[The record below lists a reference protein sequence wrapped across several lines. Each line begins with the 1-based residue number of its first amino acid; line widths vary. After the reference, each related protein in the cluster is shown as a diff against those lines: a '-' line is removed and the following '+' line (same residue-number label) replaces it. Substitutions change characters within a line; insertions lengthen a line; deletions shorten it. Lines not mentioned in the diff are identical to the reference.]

1 MGSGGF
7 QFDHEGGDRPGWS
20 GWLRRRGWRTRNR
33 RNPRRRSGRRSVGRL
48 TGLGRALILGI
59 LVLVPLL
66 GWGGGAVWDSLREA
80 MASVTKPPMPAVSAP
95 PPTLKVEPSW
105 LEDPPRSKDRFMK
118 ARVEA
123 THFDPSATPRLVEW
137 LDPRGSAPAAI
148 AGWDESIQKQ
158 ARPSPSGPLR
168 VEYTLD
174 EALTENIWRIMR
186 KGRVDQ
192 GHVIVI
198 DPRTGRLLSYV
209 SADEDGMPAG
219 NAYPSASIVKVLTAA
234 ALLEADPQQAKS
246 TCVYR
251 GNKYRVNRRR
261 LDRPSSGRESDL
273 EDALATS
280 NNQCF
285 SQWAVHVLGEEKL
298 THMVRRFGW
307 LTPPAPGHAAGR
319 IDEIETRLD
328 LGRLGSG
335 LDGIRVTP
343 LHVAALTSVLTGG
356 KWIEPW
362 WVDRVVDGYGR
373 SLELPPRAASRDV
386 ISPEIATRLRKMLV
400 STTKRG
406 TAKSAFRTRRG
417 QPLVPGINIAGKT
430 GNLTGTDPFGRYEW
444 FMGVAPAENPTI
456 GVVVLQLQGH
466 LWWAKSSELAA
477 SIFKSTFCEGK
488 RCDAKLADRF
498 TGDLADFHAPT
509 LISELDAVESSKPQE

>member
-1 MGSGGF
+1 MRRMGSGEF
-7 QFDHEGGDRPGWS
+7 QFDHEDRDRS
-20 GWLRRRGWRTRNR
+20 GFFRRRGLGTRNR
-33 RNPRRRSGRRSVGRL
+33 RNRRGRRGGRSSGRL
-48 TGLGRALILGI
+48 TGFGRALLLGI
-59 LVLVPLL
+59 LVLIPLL
-66 GWGGGAVWDSLREA
+66 GWGGGAAWHSLREA
-80 MASVTKPPMPAVSAP
+80 MSSVTQPQLPAVSALP
-95 PPTLKVEPSW
+95 AALEVQPSW
-105 LEDPPRSKDRFMK
+105 LADPPRSKDRFMK
-118 ARVEA
+118 ARPES
-123 THFDPSATPRLVEW
+123 TLFDPSATSRLVEW
-137 LDPRGSAPAAI
+137 LDPRGSAPAAL

-158 ARPSPSGPLR
+158 TRTSSSGPLR
-168 VEYTLD
+168 IEYTLD
-174 EALTENIWRIMR
+174 LALTEDIWRIMR

-209 SADEDGMPAG
+209 SADEEGLPARH
-219 NAYPSASIVKVLTAA
+219 AYPSASIVKILTAA
-234 ALLEADPQQAKS
+234 ALLEVDPDQANS
-246 TCVYR
+246 NCVYR

-298 THMVRRFGW
+298 TNTFKRFGW
-307 LTPPAPGHAAGR
+307 LSPPAPGHDAGR
-319 IDEIETRLD
+319 LDEVETRLD

-343 LHVAALTSVLTGG
+343 LHVAALTSVLAGG

-373 SLELPPRAASRDV
+373 SLPLPERAFSREV
-386 ISPEIATRLRKMLV
+386 VSPEIASQLRKMMV

-417 QPLVPGINIAGKT
+417 KPLVPGVNVAGKT
-430 GNLTGTDPFGRYEW
+430 GNLTGRDPFGRYEW

-477 SIFKSTFCEGK
+477 SVFKSAFCDGK
-488 RCDAKLADRF
+488 RCEAALADRY
-498 TGDLADFHAPT
+498 TGDLAGLHVPT
-509 LISELDAVESSKPQE
+509 LMSELDGAELPDQKE